1 MSIHTR
7 QEPAIGIAKWGEHR
21 YDCDVIAIHLSGN
34 GAMRVN
40 IDNWINARF
49 ALFTF
54 AQHGENIHIAAHE
67 ADWMFEVIVE
77 TLIFQR
83 CSTYIE

>member
-1 MSIHTR
+1 
-7 QEPAIGIAKWGEHR
+7 
-21 YDCDVIAIHLSGN
+21 
-34 GAMRVN
+34 MRVN